1 MRADG
6 KSSLS
11 PQSTKV
17 MQMVDPKMMMEVPSQ
32 VRDLALNSVNQAEAA
47 MSSFMQ
53 SASKS
58 VDAVPAPMGDVAK
71 QALAL
76 SEKNLKASF
85 DHARNLMQAKDIGEI
100 MRLQSEFI
108 RSQFE
113 VATEQ
118 FKQVTSSAAAARD
131 TGNKTPT

>member
-1 MRADG
+1 MKD
-6 KSSLS
+6 KH
-11 PQSTKV
+11 
-17 MQMVDPKMMMEVPSQ
+17 MVDPKMMMEVPSQ
-32 VRDLALNSVNQAEAA
+32 VREMALNSVNQAEAA

-53 SASKS
+53 SAGKS
-58 VDAVPAPMGDVAK
+58 VDAVPAPMGNVAK
-71 QALAL
+71 QAFAL

-100 MRLQSEFI
+100 IKLQSEFL

-118 FKQVTSSAAAARD
+118 FKQITGSAAAARD
-131 TGNKTPT
+131 TENKTPT

>member
-1 MRADG
+1 
-6 KSSLS
+6 
-11 PQSTKV
+11 

-32 VRDLALNSVNQAEAA
+32 VRDMALNSVNQAEAA

-71 QALAL
+71 KAFAL